1 MDIKVGTVLK
11 LHTLLLLR
19 ESDKHGY
26 ELMKR
31 LEPKVGKVS
40 TSQIY
45 PFLNQ
50 LMKAKLVE
58 VAHNGGRDKKVYRL
72 TKEGEDFVDRCF
84 ESFWEMHHVL
94 KKTQSKTMPLA
105 HK

>member
-1 MDIKVGTVLK
+1 MDVKVTTILK
-11 LHTLLLLR
+11 LYTLLFLR
-19 ESDKHGY
+19 EGDKHGY

-45 PFLNQ
+45 PFLSQ

-58 VAHNGGRDKKVYRL
+58 VASNGGRDKKVYRL
-72 TKEGEDFVDRCF
+72 TKEGEKFVDKLC
-84 ESFWEMHHVL
+84 SGFWEMHHVF
-94 KKTQSKTMPLA
+94 KKTQGKA
-105 HK
+105 